1 MTERQAGE
9 APGEAARESTGRPQ
23 SALAMSA
30 RFAFFYG
37 GLFFT
42 IGVYLPYIPLWL
54 EAQGFSDQ
62 AIGLVLALPAW
73 LRVVTTPG
81 IALLADRSGRRRL
94 TILGLA
100 AATPLCLI
108 SLEFAA
114 GFALIVLLHTLTGLL
129 HQPQMPLVEGLA
141 VRAAERYGFAY
152 GRSRLWGSLA
162 FILANLGGGIAIGRF
177 GPDWVL
183 HLVTL
188 STLLT
193 VIAAWLLPPEIEP
206 AGRGD
211 SRSPLAGG
219 RPLALLRRA
228 DFLLLL
234 LAGAL
239 IQGSHAVYYAY
250 SALDWSRSGLDETL
264 VGALWAL
271 GVLAEVLVFWFGKPL
286 IQRFGPLALLVAAG
300 LAGAIR
306 WPLMALTA
314 DPLLLAPIQLLHG
327 LTFGAAHL
335 GALTWLAR
343 AVPDAQAATAQAIYA
358 TAVGSVGIGSLMF
371 ASGWLYGSFG
381 ADAYFAM
388 ALTSLLG
395 TVATLLLVR
404 QTKLKTTP
412 AGPEGRL

>member
-1 MTERQAGE
+1 MTERQAAKETAGE
-9 APGEAARESTGRPQ
+9 PTGQQR
-23 SALAMSA
+23 SAFAISA
-30 RFAFFYG
+30 RFAFVYG
-37 GLFFT
+37 GLFLT
-42 IGVYLPYIPLWL
+42 IGIYLPYIPLWL
-54 EAQGFSDQ
+54 ESRGFSDQ

-81 IALLADRSGRRRL
+81 IALLADRSNRRRL
-94 TILGLA
+94 TILALA
-100 AATPLCLI
+100 VATPLCLI

-114 GFALIVLLHTLTGLL
+114 GLALIVVLHTLTGLL

-141 VRAAERYGFAY
+141 VRAADRYGFAY
-152 GRSRLWGSLA
+152 GRARLWGSLA
-162 FILANLGGGIAIGRF
+162 FIVANLGGGIVIGRF

-183 HLVTL
+183 HLVTV

-193 VIAAWLLPPEIEP
+193 VVAAWLLPPEIEP
-206 AGRGD
+206 AGGGGG
-211 SRSPLAGG
+211 RSPLSGS
-219 RPLALLRRA
+219 RPLALLRRR

-234 LAGAL
+234 LAAAL

-250 SALDWSRSGLDETL
+250 SALDWSRSGLDEVL

-271 GVLAEVLVFWFGKPL
+271 GVVAEVLVFWFGKPL
-286 IQRFGPLALLVAAG
+286 IARFGPLALLVTAG

-306 WPLMALTA
+306 WPLMALTTE
-314 DPLLLAPIQLLHG
+314 PLLLAPIQLLHG

-343 AVPDAQAATAQAIYA
+343 AVPDAQAGTAQAVYA
-358 TAVGSVGIGSLMF
+358 TAVGSFGIGSLMF

-381 ADAYFAM
+381 SGAYFAM

-404 QTKLKTTP
+404 QTKLETKR
-412 AGPEGRL
+412 AGTEGRS